1 MCRCGPSA
9 LSPLCNCTHKQVRR
23 SDKKPE
29 LRCRERSMLKADRPV
44 GSVLI
49 TGASSG
55 IGEAL
60 ALKLAR
66 GGSRLALLARNRAQL
81 ERVAVRCRDCGAAE
95 VRVLAADV
103 GEARDVET
111 CIGTVVGDWGGL

>member
-23 SDKKPE
+23 SDKKPD
-29 LRCRERSMLKADRPV
+29 LRRRERSMLKADRPV

-60 ALKLAR
+60 ALKLALA
-66 GGSRLALLARNRAQL
+66 GSLLPLLARTRAQL
-81 ERVAVRCRDCGAAE
+81 ARVAVRCRDRVAAD

-103 GEARDVET
+103 GEARD
-111 CIGTVVGDWGGL
+111 